1 MIELTIFA
9 TMKQAKLDDLRRVLK
24 SAETTK
30 HISKLIF
37 DGADSSYTFKFQG
50 DLYEIQ
56 WDNKEMMFEMVKY
69 IDRKTFNRLGEVNGE
84 KLAFL
89 FYQP

>member
-1 MIELTIFA
+1 
-9 TMKQAKLDDLRRVLK
+9 
-24 SAETTK
+24 
-30 HISKLIF
+30 
-37 DGADSSYTFKFQG
+37 
-50 DLYEIQ
+50 
-56 WDNKEMMFEMVKY
+56 MFEMVKY